1 MGKNRTRKRYK
12 NKRRSIDK
20 LLTKYE
26 NILLAVF
33 YVINSKILLQIY
45 IKDGKIYNEI
55 RKGNDTRKQ
64 FFEKIIEVVTLL
76 GGDLNDVI

>member
-1 MGKNRTRKRYK
+1 MVIDKLQMFIYKKHKMGKNRARKRYK

-45 IKDGKIYNEI
+45 IKDGKI
-55 RKGNDTRKQ
+55 
-64 FFEKIIEVVTLL
+64 
-76 GGDLNDVI
+76 

>member
-1 MGKNRTRKRYK
+1 MVIDKLQMFIYKKHKMGKNRTRKRYK

-45 IKDGKIYNEI
+45 IKDGKI
-55 RKGNDTRKQ
+55 
-64 FFEKIIEVVTLL
+64 
-76 GGDLNDVI
+76 